1 MTTIKTFETE
11 QEATIWMYDE
21 AVMEEECID
30 NYRFA
35 FKNDAISM
43 IAYLEAQSDG
53 CCGFFD
59 QEIMVAGRDAT
70 IGCNFGH

>member
-1 MTTIKTFETE
+1 MKTFETE
-11 QEATIWMYDE
+11 KDAATWLCDE

-35 FKNDAISM
+35 FKDDANSM
-43 IAYLEAQSDG
+43 IAYLEAQGDG

-59 QEIMVAGRDAT
+59 QDIIVASRPAT